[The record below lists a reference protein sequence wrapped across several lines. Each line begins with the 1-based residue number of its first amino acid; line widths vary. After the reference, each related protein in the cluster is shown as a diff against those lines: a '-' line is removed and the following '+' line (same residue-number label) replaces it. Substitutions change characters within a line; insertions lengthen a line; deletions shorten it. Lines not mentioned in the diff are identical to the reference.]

1 LAVSSR
7 SSTQADPVAQAA
19 GPIAPIRPARW
30 MVVAVL
36 LLGLSMIAH
45 TIVANPTFE
54 WGIVGHY
61 FLSAQV
67 LQGLANTLEITAV
80 SMLIGS
86 ALGIAVALLRMSSSR
101 VLAAIGWT
109 YVWVLR
115 SVPLLVQLLFW
126 YNLAALYRALSVGIP
141 YGPAIAH
148 ASVNQLI
155 TPFVAAILGLGLHE
169 SAYMAEII
177 RAGILGVDPG
187 QGEAAAALG
196 MSHRL
201 ALRRIILP
209 QALRTITPPTGN
221 EVIST
226 LKASAL
232 VSVLSMKDLLYSV
245 QIIYSQN
252 FRTIPLL
259 IVASL
264 WYLIVTSML
273 TIGQHVLER
282 RVGRGAGEGRTR
294 RGRRQ
299 PRSLRAVTP
308 LRVGMTGEHL

>member
-1 LAVSSR
+1 MP
-7 SSTQADPVAQAA
+7 DAA
-19 GPIAPIRPARW
+19 GPAPPEGVGRWIAG
-30 MVVAVL
+30 AVL
-36 LLGLSMIAH
+36 LLGGSMVVHAVV
-45 TIVANPTFE
+45 TNPAFE
-54 WGIVGHY
+54 WGIVARY

-80 SMLIGS
+80 AMAVGVV
-86 ALGIAVALLRMSSSR
+86 LGVVVALLRLSASPT
-101 VLAAIGWT
+101 LAAAGWT

-115 SVPLLVQLLFW
+115 SIPLLVQLLFW
-126 YNLAALYRALSVGIP
+126 YNLAALYRTLSVGLP
-141 YGPAIAH
+141 YGPAVAH
-148 ASVNQLI
+148 ASVNQLL

-177 RAGILGVDPG
+177 RAGILGVDHG
-187 QGEAAAALG
+187 QVEAAAALG
-196 MSHRL
+196 MSRRL

-209 QALRTITPPTGN
+209 QALQTITPPAGN

-245 QIIYSQN
+245 QIIYSQD

-264 WYLIVTSML
+264 WYLIVTSAL
-273 TIGQHVLER
+273 AIGQHVLER
-282 RVGRGAGEGRTR
+282 RAGRAAPQRPGRSWRGTPSRRSPAPAGA
-294 RGRRQ
+294 
-299 PRSLRAVTP
+299 AIA
-308 LRVGMTGEHL
+308 GEHL

>member
-1 LAVSSR
+1 VAVSSR
-7 SSTQADPVAQAA
+7 SSIQASPAPQGPGLARPV
-19 GPIAPIRPARW
+19 RPARW
-30 MVVAVL
+30 IAVAVL
-36 LLGLSMIAH
+36 LLGVSMVAH
-45 TIVANPTFE
+45 TAVANPTFE
-54 WGIVGHY
+54 WGIVARY

-80 SMLIGS
+80 SMAVG
-86 ALGIAVALLRMSSSR
+86 AVLGVAVALLRMSGSP
-101 VLAAIGWT
+101 VLATIGWT

-126 YNLAALYRALSVGIP
+126 YNLGALYRTLSVGIP
-141 YGPAIAH
+141 YGPAFAH
-148 ASVNQLI
+148 ANVNQLI

-187 QGEAAAALG
+187 QDEAAAALG
-196 MSHRL
+196 MSRQL

-209 QALRTITPPTGN
+209 QALRTIMPPTGN

-264 WYLIVTSML
+264 WYLIVTSVL
-273 TIGQHVLER
+273 TVGQHAMEH
-282 RVGRGAGEGRTR
+282 RVGRGTGRGSWPR
-294 RGRRQ
+294 RRRR
-299 PRSLRAVTP
+299 PVILAEA
-308 LRVGMTGEHL
+308 GMTGEHL

>member
-1 LAVSSR
+1 VAVSSR
-7 SSTQADPVAQAA
+7 PSTWTGPAPEAA
-19 GPIAPIRPARW
+19 GLATPVRPGRW
-30 MVVAVL
+30 ITVAVL
-36 LLGLSMIAH
+36 LVGVSMLVH
-45 TIVANPTFE
+45 TIIANPTFE

-80 SMLIGS
+80 SMLIGV
-86 ALGIAVALLRMSSSR
+86 ALGVAVALLRMSSSP
-101 VLAAIGWT
+101 VLASVGWT

-126 YNLAALYRALSVGIP
+126 YNLAALYRTLSVGVP
-141 YGPAIAH
+141 FGPAVAH
-148 ASVNQLI
+148 ANVNQLI

-177 RAGILGVDPG
+177 RGGILGVDPG
-187 QGEAAAALG
+187 QGEAADALG

-245 QIIYSQN
+245 QIIYSQD

-264 WYLIVTSML
+264 WYLIVTSVL
-273 TIGQHVLER
+273 TVGQHVLER
-282 RVGRGAGEGRTR
+282 RVGRGTGQGRARRAWRGNRGTQAPASAG
-294 RGRRQ
+294 
-299 PRSLRAVTP
+299 A
-308 LRVGMTGEHL
+308 GMTGEHL

>member
-1 LAVSSR
+1 VAVSSR
-7 SSTQADPVAQAA
+7 SSTRTIPPPQAA
-19 GPIAPIRPARW
+19 GMVRPVRPGRWIA
-30 MVVAVL
+30 VAVL
-36 LLGLSMIAH
+36 LLGVSMVVH
-45 TIVANPTFE
+45 TMAANPTFE

-61 FLSAQV
+61 FLSAEV
-67 LQGLANTLEITAV
+67 LQGLVNTLEITVV
-80 SMLIGS
+80 SMAVGA
-86 ALGIAVALLRMSSSR
+86 ALGVVVALLRMSSSP

-126 YNLAALYRALSVGIP
+126 YNLAALYRTLSVGIP
-141 YGPAIAH
+141 YGPAFAH
-148 ASVNQLI
+148 ASVNTLI

-177 RAGILGVDPG
+177 RAGIGGVDPG
-187 QGEAAAALG
+187 QEEAAAALG

-264 WYLIVTSML
+264 WYLIVTSVL
-273 TIGQHVLER
+273 TVGQHVLER
-282 RVGRGAGEGRTR
+282 RVSRGAGGARLGR
-294 RGRRQ
+294 RGRG
-299 PRSLRAVTP
+299 PVIPAAAGLA
-308 LRVGMTGEHL
+308 GEHL

>member
-1 LAVSSR
+1 MP
-7 SSTQADPVAQAA
+7 DAA
-19 GPIAPIRPARW
+19 GPAPPEGVGRWIAG
-30 MVVAVL
+30 AVL
-36 LLGLSMIAH
+36 LLGGSMVVHAVV
-45 TIVANPTFE
+45 TNPAFE
-54 WGIVGHY
+54 WGIVARY

-80 SMLIGS
+80 AMAVGVV
-86 ALGIAVALLRMSSSR
+86 LGVVVALLRLSASPT
-101 VLAAIGWT
+101 LAAAGWT

-115 SVPLLVQLLFW
+115 SIPLLVQLLFW
-126 YNLAALYRALSVGIP
+126 YNLAALYRTLSVGLP
-141 YGPAIAH
+141 YGPAVAH
-148 ASVNQLI
+148 ASVNQLL

-177 RAGILGVDPG
+177 RAGILGVDHG
-187 QGEAAAALG
+187 QVEAAAALG
-196 MSHRL
+196 MSRRL

-209 QALRTITPPTGN
+209 QALQTITPPAGN

-245 QIIYSQN
+245 QIIYSQD

-264 WYLIVTSML
+264 WYLIVTSAL
-273 TIGQHVLER
+273 AIGQHVLER
-282 RVGRGAGEGRTR
+282 RAGRATPKGPGRSR
-294 RGRRQ
+294 RGTRSRRS
-299 PRSLRAVTP
+299 PAP
-308 LRVGMTGEHL
+308 AGAAIAGEHL